1 MTAEVLVEIAE
12 NQFALASGIC
22 GNDDLF
28 GMLEEVLDDA
38 KLLLHPVILFTLGI
52 LAADELEPIGDNR
65 QELATESRHSVGFGH
80 GQLYQVTEGP
90 GDAVVVASIVADFP
104 FHGTHD
110 PGYLSCDAR
119 FLCDN
124 GNHIVKMDSVV
135 LYLLYTRVRGGQ
147 PTAICGCP
155 HIALL

>member
-1 MTAEVLVEIAE
+1 MTAEVLVEVAE

-38 KLLLHPVILFTLGI
+38 KLLLHPVILLTLGI
-52 LAADELEPIGDNR
+52 LTADEQENIGDDW
-65 QELATESRHSVGFGH
+65 QGLATESRHSVGFGH
-80 GQLYQVTEGP
+80 GKLYQVTEGP

-104 FHGTHD
+104 FHSADDT
-110 PGYLSCDAR
+110 GYLSCDAW

-135 LYLLYTRVRGGQ
+135 L
-147 PTAICGCP
+147 
-155 HIALL
+155 HII

>member
-1 MTAEVLVEIAE
+1 MTAEVLVEVTE

-28 GMLEEVLDDA
+28 GMLEEVLNDA
-38 KLLLHPVILFTLGI
+38 KLLLYPVILFTLDI
-52 LAADELEPIGDNR
+52 LAADELENIGDDG
-65 QELATESRHSVGFGH
+65 QGFTTESRHSVGFGH

-110 PGYLSCDAR
+110 PGYLSCNAR

-135 LYLLYTRVRGGQ
+135 NTYLYIR
-147 PTAICGCP
+147 A
-155 HIALL
+155 